1 MGQKFTTS
9 DQDNDS
15 WIDGNKKLFAK
26 SFEILFISS
35 LSFFSK
41 GNCSEVHTG
50 GWWFDDCGTSNLNGI
65 LQNDFNDLYPSTTQ
79 NEKKYPFGEKR
90 RLESPSW
97 LFGPHS
103 PLFQLKLITCSNYY
117 LLLQQLLDSQFNI

>member
-15 WIDGNKKLFAK
+15 WIDGNKKLFSK

-35 LSFFSK
+35 LSLFSK

-65 LQNDFNDLYPSTTQ
+65 PQNDYNDIYPTTTPQ
-79 NEKKYPFGEKR
+79 NEKKISFWGEKKIG
-90 RLESPSW
+90 ESIMAVWAPQ
-97 LFGPHS
+97 PYI
-103 PLFQLKLITCSNYY
+103 PA
-117 LLLQQLLDSQFNI
+117 

>member
-15 WIDGNKKLFAK
+15 WIDGNKKLFSK

-79 NEKKYPFGEKR
+79 NEKKISFWGEKKIG
-90 RLESPSW
+90 ESIMAVWAPQSSTYSS
-97 LFGPHS
+97 L
-103 PLFQLKLITCSNYY
+103 N
-117 LLLQQLLDSQFNI
+117 

>member
-1 MGQKFTTS
+1 M
-9 DQDNDS
+9 
-15 WIDGNKKLFAK
+15 
-26 SFEILFISS
+26 FIS
-35 LSFFSK
+35 FFK
-41 GNCSEVHTG
+41 GNCAEVHTG